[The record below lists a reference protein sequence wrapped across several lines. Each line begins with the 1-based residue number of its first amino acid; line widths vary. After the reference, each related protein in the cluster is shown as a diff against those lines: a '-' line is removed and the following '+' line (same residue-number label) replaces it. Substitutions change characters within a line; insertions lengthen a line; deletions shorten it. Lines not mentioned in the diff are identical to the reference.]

1 MDAYREITQYTEL
14 KSIGITR
21 GSVARIENA
30 RGMRLHVEHGAVWLT
45 QDGSNDDVYLRA
57 GESFTVEN
65 DGKTLISTLKSPLA
79 LVTMEPAPAQSTFGD
94 RFWNWWASLYV
105 DMAPRTYL

>member
-1 MDAYREITQYTEL
+1 MDAYRETAQLAEL
-14 KSIGITR
+14 KSLGITR
-21 GSVARIENA
+21 GSIARIENA

-57 GESFTVEN
+57 GESFTVQN
-65 DGKTLISTLKSPLA
+65 DGKTVISTVKSPLA
-79 LVTMEPAPAQSTFGD
+79 LVTMEAAPAKPAFGD

-105 DMAPRTYL
+105 DVQPRFYL